1 MAAEFQIEPQTEKIV
16 ALLGGTRVFSRVP
29 ANTQNMQEALRQG
42 FPFATFDALLRV
54 LKLRPQDLAEVLGVA
69 PRTLARRKANRQLS
83 AIESD
88 RLYRIAYIT
97 LVTSEVLGSIE
108 KARAWL
114 RKANPALGSEAPL
127 RLLDTEIGERRVE
140 DLLNRINH
148 GIYS

>member
-1 MAAEFQIEPQTEKIV
+1 MAAEFQIEPGTEKIV
-16 ALLGGTRVFSRVP
+16 ALLGGPGVFSRTP
-29 ANTQNMQEALRQG
+29 TDSQHMQEALRQG
-42 FPFATFDALLRV
+42 FPFATFDALMRV
-54 LKLRPQDLAEVLGVA
+54 LELRPQDLAEVLGVA

-97 LVTSEVLGSIE
+97 LVTSEVLGSIQ

-114 RKANPALGSEAPL
+114 RKENPALGGEAPL